1 MTDRT
6 ETANQGEYI
15 MESRLKKSLNASGR
29 QDRSNGESSHEAP
42 QEKFISTQERKK
54 MWSEEWTQSALP
66 KLPEIDGWHLC
77 WLSTTNSY
85 DSIDKRIRLGYV
97 PVKSEELP
105 GDYADYR
112 VKSGEHVGYI
122 SCNEML
128 LFKLPM
134 EIFQEVMIHMH
145 HDKPREEADK
155 IKVQLESLQGRDSH
169 GRSLVSVEGEGMGSI
184 DQQPTK
190 LPVFSG

>member
-1 MTDRT
+1 MT
-6 ETANQGEYI
+6 
-15 MESRLKKSLNASGR
+15 ESRLKKSLNAGGR
-29 QDRSNGESSHEAP
+29 NDRASEDASRRAP
-42 QEKFISTQERKK
+42 EDKFISTQERRK

-66 KLPEIDGWHLC
+66 KLPNMDGWHLC

-105 GDYADYR
+105 GYENYR
-112 VKSGEHVGYI
+112 VKAGEHVGYI

-134 EIFQEVMIHMH
+134 DVFQELMTHMH
-145 HDKPREEADK
+145 YDKPREESDK
-155 IKVQLESLQGRDSH
+155 IRVQVEQLQGARDSN
-169 GRSLVSVEGEGMGSI
+169 GKSLVAVEGEGMGNFV
-184 DQQPTK
+184 DQQSNRP
-190 LPVFSG
+190 PVFAG